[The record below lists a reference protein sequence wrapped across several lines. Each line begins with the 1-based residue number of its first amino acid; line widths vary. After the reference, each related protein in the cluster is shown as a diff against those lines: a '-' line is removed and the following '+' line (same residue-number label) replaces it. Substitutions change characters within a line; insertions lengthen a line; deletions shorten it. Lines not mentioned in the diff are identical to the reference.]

1 MNDDL
6 ETLLRKN
13 LLQPPP
19 DFAQRVMTNLAVKN
33 LAVQIAAASLSEWT
47 EARPE
52 TRAEVRTKARPTA
65 RPTTQP
71 ATRPQAGQLLRWLA
85 ARAAVLGV
93 GLGAGAGLTQL
104 ASFVFGL
111 WLSAT
116 AL

>member
-6 ETLLRKN
+6 DTLLRKD

-19 DFAQRVMTNLAVKN
+19 DFAQRVMTHLAVKN
-33 LAVQIAAASLSEWT
+33 LAVQIAAASLSERT

-52 TRAEVRTKARPTA
+52 ARAEVRTKA

-71 ATRPQAGQLLRWLA
+71 ATRPQAGQLLRWLT
-85 ARAAVLGV
+85 ARAGVLGLW
-93 GLGAGAGLTQL
+93 LGAVVGLTQL

>member
-6 ETLLRKN
+6 DTLLRAD

-33 LAVQIAAASLSEWT
+33 LPVQIPAARLPGWT
-47 EARPE
+47 EARP
-52 TRAEVRTKARPTA
+52 AARPTA
-65 RPTTQP
+65 RPAARP
-71 ATRPQAGQLLRWLA
+71 ATRLHAAQLLRWLA
-85 ARAAVLGV
+85 ARVGLVGAGVLGV
-93 GLGAGAGLTQL
+93 VVGLSQL

-111 WLSAT
+111 WLSAA

>member
-6 ETLLRKN
+6 DTLLRKD

-19 DFAQRVMTNLAVKN
+19 DFAQRVMTKLAAKN
-33 LAVQIAAASLSEWT
+33 LAAQIATASLPGWT

-52 TRAEVRTKARPTA
+52 ACIEARPEARPTA
-65 RPTTQP
+65 RP
-71 ATRPQAGQLLRWLA
+71 ATRLHAAQLLRWLA
-85 ARAAVLGV
+85 ARVGLVGAGVLGV
-93 GLGAGAGLTQL
+93 VVGLSQL

-111 WLSAT
+111 WLSAA